1 MATDGQRAGRPRD
14 NRVDEAIVTA
24 TRELLAEV
32 GYTNLTMDAVAARAG
47 VGKAAIYRRYATK
60 PEVAFAAAV
69 HGVDLRPPGDTGS
82 LLGDLT
88 ALAEVIVG
96 HLSNPAASRAVMSLL
111 GEIGND
117 PELTGQFLA
126 TFVEPEV
133 AGNAE
138 ILERAVRRG
147 ELAAM
152 PDVELF
158 HSVFGGAVMAWLLVH
173 HRAPEGLAGKLARFI
188 HAALTGGANTVPHHA
203 DGPG

>member
-1 MATDGQRAGRPRD
+1 MATDGPRAGRPRD
-14 NRVDEAIVTA
+14 NRVDAAIVAA

-32 GYTNLTMDAVAARAG
+32 GYAGLTMDAVAARAG
-47 VGKAAIYRRYATK
+47 VGKAAIYRRYSTK

-96 HLSNPAASRAVMSLL
+96 HLSNPAASRALMSLL

-117 PELTGQFLA
+117 PELTRQFLT

-138 ILERAVRRG
+138 LLQRAVDRG
-147 ELAAM
+147 ELAEM

-158 HSVFGGAVMAWLLVH
+158 HSAFGGAVMAWLLVH
-173 HRAPEGLAGKLARFI
+173 HRPPKGFPERLARFM
-188 HAALTGGANTVPHHA
+188 HAALTGDT
-203 DGPG
+203 